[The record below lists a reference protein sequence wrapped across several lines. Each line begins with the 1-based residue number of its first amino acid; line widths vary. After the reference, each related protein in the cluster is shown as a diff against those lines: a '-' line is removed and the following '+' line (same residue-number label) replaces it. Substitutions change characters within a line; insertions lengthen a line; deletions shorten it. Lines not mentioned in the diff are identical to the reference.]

1 MITLILAAALAQDCP
16 NGQCQM
22 QSKKPV
28 AVVVQ
33 AAKPVAQMP
42 VKTVKRFG
50 SRLKKWFRR

>member
-1 MITLILAAALAQDCP
+1 MITMILIAALAQDCR

-33 AAKPVAQMP
+33 AAKPVVQVP

-50 SRLKKWFRR
+50 SRVKKWFRR

>member
-1 MITLILAAALAQDCP
+1 MITMILVAALAQDCP

-22 QSKKPV
+22 QNKKPT
-28 AVVVQ
+28 AMVVQ
-33 AAKPVAQMP
+33 AAKPVVRMP

>member
-1 MITLILAAALAQDCP
+1 MITMILVAALVQDCP

-22 QSKKPV
+22 QSKKPA

-33 AAKPVAQMP
+33 AAKPVVQMP

-50 SRLKKWFRR
+50 IRLKKWCRR

>member
-16 NGQCQM
+16 NGKCQM

-33 AAKPVAQMP
+33 AAKPVVQMP

-50 SRLKKWFRR
+50 SRVKKWFRR

>member
-1 MITLILAAALAQDCP
+1 MITMILVAALAQDCP

-28 AVVVQ
+28 AVVMQ

-50 SRLKKWFRR
+50 IRLKKWCRR

>member
-1 MITLILAAALAQDCP
+1 MITFILAAALAQDCP

-22 QSKKPV
+22 QSKKSV
-28 AVVVQ
+28 AVVVA

-50 SRLKKWFRR
+50 SRLKKWLRR

>member
-1 MITLILAAALAQDCP
+1 MITMILVAALAQNCP

-28 AVVVQ
+28 AVVVA
-33 AAKPVAQMP
+33 AAKPVVQMP

-50 SRLKKWFRR
+50 SRLKNWFRR

>member
-1 MITLILAAALAQDCP
+1 MITILLAAALAQDCP

-22 QSKKPV
+22 QSRKPV
-28 AVVVQ
+28 AVVVPT
-33 AAKPVAQMP
+33 AKPVAQVP

>member
-1 MITLILAAALAQDCP
+1 MITLILAAVLAQDCP

-28 AVVVQ
+28 AVVVA

-42 VKTVKRFG
+42 RKVVKRFG
-50 SRLKKWFRR
+50 IRLKKWCRR